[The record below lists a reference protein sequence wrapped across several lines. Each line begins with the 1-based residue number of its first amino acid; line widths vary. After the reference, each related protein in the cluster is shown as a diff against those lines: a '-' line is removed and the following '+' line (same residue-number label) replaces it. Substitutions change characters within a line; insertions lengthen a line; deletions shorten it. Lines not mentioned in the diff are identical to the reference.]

1 MSLQGR
7 EETPG
12 QSMIGRDVM
21 TGEQRVLILERQFS
35 TEARIFLWITSDTKS
50 RIIEQTAIQ
59 STLMQRL

>member
-1 MSLQGR
+1 
-7 EETPG
+7 
-12 QSMIGRDVM
+12 MIGRDVM